1 MQRPL
6 ENFFRA
12 LRAADIRVSPAE
24 SIDAH
29 RTVDVVGYGDRQ
41 LFKDALC
48 VALAKTPE
56 EVANFDECFEMF
68 FQRDEFSD
76 RDDGEDGEDGGSQ
89 APESAES
96 DADFADQLG
105 NVPLAEMVMDADGS
119 ELAAAMEQSANRV
132 GATEIRFFSQRGYF
146 ARRILDDM
154 GLRDLERLIASLRR
168 SGEGDEDG
176 DGEAAQD
183 LANRLEQG
191 RRYLLD
197 ESRQYVERQ
206 YELYA
211 RANGE
216 NLREEFLMETRM
228 SNLEHRDFDRMHRI
242 VRRMAKRLASRY
254 SRRRKQ
260 TKRGQ
265 LDIRRT
271 MRRNMPHDGIPFE
284 VLWKQIKIE
293 RPKIHVICDVSKSVA
308 AAARFLLLFLYS
320 LHEVIAHLEAYA
332 FSDSLVSVGDILEN
346 NDVEQAIPEIMNA
359 IGFRSTDYGQA
370 LMDYEESFMDDLDR
384 QTTVIILGDGR
395 SNFTDPRIDIMRQIH
410 DRSRSVIWLNP
421 EPETFWGTGDSEMP
435 RYRQFCHVAKTCS
448 TVVHLERVVDDILK
462 SYARA

>member
-48 VALAKTPE
+48 VALAKTPD

-68 FQRDEFSD
+68 FQRDEFGE
-76 RDDGEDGEDGGSQ
+76 REDGDEDGEGSQ
-89 APESAES
+89 PPEGAES

-105 NVPLAEMVMDADGS
+105 NVPLAEMVLDADGS
-119 ELAAAMEQSANRV
+119 ELAAAMERSANQV
-132 GATEIRFFSQRGYF
+132 GATDIKFFSQRGYF

-176 DGEAAQD
+176 EGDAARD
-183 LANRLEQG
+183 LAQRLEQG

-254 SRRRKQ
+254 SHRRKH
-260 TKRGQ
+260 TRRGQ

-293 RPKIHVICDVSKSVA
+293 RPKIVVICDVSKSVA

-332 FSDSLVSVGDILEN
+332 FSDGLISVGEILEQ

-370 LMDYEESFMDDLDR
+370 LADYEEGFMETLDR
-384 QTTVIILGDGR
+384 HTTVIILGDGR
-395 SNFTDPRIDIMRQIH
+395 SNFTDPRIDIMRRIH
-410 DRSRSVIWLNP
+410 DQSRSVIWLNP
-421 EPETFWGTGDSEMP
+421 EPQTFWGTGDSEMP

-448 TVVHLERVVDDILK
+448 TVLHLERVVDDILK